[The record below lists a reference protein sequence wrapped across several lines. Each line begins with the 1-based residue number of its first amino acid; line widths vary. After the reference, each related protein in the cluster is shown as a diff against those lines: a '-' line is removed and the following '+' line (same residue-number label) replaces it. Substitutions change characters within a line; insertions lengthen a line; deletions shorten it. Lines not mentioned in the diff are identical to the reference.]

1 MKSHRLL
8 FGLLPGIA
16 TLSLACSTSLPAQPE
31 KEAVLA
37 PVRTLFKGMLARDS
51 ALAATTFYPGA
62 TLATVTV
69 DKAGVPTVRKES
81 VANYMKAIASP
92 RTEVWDER
100 IWDPEVRV
108 NGHLA
113 QVWTP
118 YGFFIDNKLHHCGV
132 DAFHL
137 IRTEKG
143 WKIFHVA
150 DTRQTEGCVV
160 PEKVMN
166 GE

>member
-1 MKSHRLL
+1 V
-8 FGLLPGIA
+8 GIA
-16 TLSLACSTSLPAQPE
+16 TISLACSTSSPAQPE

-37 PVRTLFKGMLARDS
+37 PVLTLFKGMLARDS
-51 ALAATTFYPGA
+51 ALAATTFYPVA
-62 TLATVTV
+62 TLATVSV
-69 DKAGVPTVRKES
+69 DKSGVPTVRRES

-137 IRTEKG
+137 IRTDKG

-150 DTRQTEGCVV
+150 DTRQAEGCVV
-160 PEKVMN
+160 PERVLK
-166 GE
+166 GG

>member
-1 MKSHRLL
+1 
-8 FGLLPGIA
+8 
-16 TLSLACSTSLPAQPE
+16 LPAQPE

-37 PVRTLFKGMLARDS
+37 PVLTLFKGMLARDS
-51 ALAATTFYPGA
+51 ALAATIFWPGA
-62 TLATVTV
+62 TLATVSV
-69 DKAGVPTVRKES
+69 DKAGVPTVRRET
-81 VANYMKAIASP
+81 VATYMKAIASP
-92 RTEVWDER
+92 RTETWDER

-137 IRTEKG
+137 IRTAQG

-150 DTRQTEGCVV
+150 DTRQTEGCAV
-160 PEKVMN
+160 PEGVVK
-166 GE
+166 GD